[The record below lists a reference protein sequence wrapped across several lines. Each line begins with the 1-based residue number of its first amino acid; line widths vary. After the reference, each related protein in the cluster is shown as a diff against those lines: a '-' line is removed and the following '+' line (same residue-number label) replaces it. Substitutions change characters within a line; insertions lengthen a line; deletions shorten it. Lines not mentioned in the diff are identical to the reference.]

1 MIITGGVWPLDG
13 RARVGEAPL
22 VSGDVIAAGGS
33 SALAS
38 RARRVLLVVVGL
50 TTGALTLLG
59 QAVLDGD
66 WNRLVN
72 SGAIWVTVAFA
83 VGAVMVSD
91 REAAVAGTSVL
102 LLALVGYQLA
112 AWVAHASL
120 GGSAFVIW
128 SGTALVGGP
137 VFGLAGRRWRTDAGW
152 TRVVAI
158 ALVGAVFVA
167 EGANTLWAIPDLAR
181 AGWVEVIL
189 GLGVPILLGRDRPE
203 RVTALALLVPLSL
216 LGMLAFAGI
225 DRLSL
230 LR

>member
-1 MIITGGVWPLDG
+1 M
-13 RARVGEAPL
+13 GEAPS
-22 VSGDVIAAGGS
+22 VSDDLIAAGS
-33 SALAS
+33 PSVLTS
-38 RARRVLLVVVGL
+38 RTQRGLLVLVVGL
-50 TTGALTLLG
+50 VTGGLTLLG

-66 WNRLVN
+66 WNRLAN

-83 VGAVMVSD
+83 VGAVMLSD
-91 REAAVAGTSVL
+91 REAAVAGTATL

-112 AWVAHASL
+112 AWVANASL

-137 VFGLAGRRWRTDAGW
+137 VFGLAGRRWRADVGW

-158 ALVGAVFVA
+158 ALLGAVFVA

-181 AGWVEVIL
+181 AGWVEVVL
-189 GLGVPILLGRDRPE
+189 GLGVPILLGRDRRE
-203 RVTALALLVPLSL
+203 RVTALVLLVPLSL

-225 DRLSL
+225 DRLFL

>member
-1 MIITGGVWPLDG
+1 M
-13 RARVGEAPL
+13 
-22 VSGDVIAAGGS
+22 AAWS
-33 SALAS
+33 PRALAS
-38 RARRVLLVVVGL
+38 RARRGLFVVVVGL
-50 TTGALTLLG
+50 ATGGLTLLG

-66 WNRLVN
+66 WNRLAN

-83 VGAVMVSD
+83 VGALMASD
-91 REAAVAGTSVL
+91 REAVVAGTATL

-137 VFGLAGRRWRTDAGW
+137 VFGLAGRRWRVDSGW

-158 ALVGAVFVA
+158 SLLGAVFVA

-181 AGWVEVIL
+181 AGWVEVVL
-189 GLGVPILLGRDRPE
+189 GIGLVILLGRDLRE
-203 RVTALALLVPLSL
+203 RATALALLVPLSL
-216 LGMLAFAGI
+216 LGLLAYAGI
-225 DRLSL
+225 DRLFL